1 MKRWKVLG
9 TAVTFGK
16 VNMEPVN
23 RLKEMG
29 CEVLTNEFG
38 RPFTNEEFVKLA
50 GDVDA
55 LIIGNDKVPGSVIRQ
70 LKNLKIIAKHG
81 VGTDSIDIKT
91 ANELGIVVTNAP
103 GTNSQEVGDL
113 TFGMIHMLARWLH
126 TVNSTTKAGQWY
138 KPMGIGLCNK
148 TIGIIGVGKIGTAV
162 AKRATGYDMNILGF
176 DLVERPEARS
186 LGVCYTGLEELIS
199 RSDIIS
205 LHVPLTEI
213 TRNILNSER
222 FKLIKRGAILINTA
236 RSQLLD
242 NDALY
247 NALTDGRLRGY
258 ATDVY
263 DYEPPAPQSFF
274 TLDNVILTPH
284 IGGTCIESNLRMG
297 NTAVDNVIA
306 VMEGRVP
313 PNLVREDSIKE
324 E

>member
-1 MKRWKVLG
+1 MKGWKVVG

-23 RLKEMG
+23 RLKQMG

-38 RPFTNEEFVKLA
+38 RPFTNEEFVKIA
-50 GDVDA
+50 GDADA
-55 LIIGNDKVPGSVIRQ
+55 IIVGNDKVPGSVIRQ

-81 VGTDSIDIKT
+81 VGIDSIDIKT

-103 GTNSQEVGDL
+103 GTNSQEVADL
-113 TFGMIHMLARWLH
+113 AFGMIHMLARWLH
-126 TVNSTTKAGQWY
+126 TVNSTTKEGQWY
-138 KPMGIGLCNK
+138 KPMGMGLYNK

-176 DLVERPEARS
+176 DLVQRPEARA

-199 RSDIIS
+199 KSDIVS
-205 LHVPLTEI
+205 LHVPLTEK
-213 TRNILNSER
+213 TRNMLNGDR
-222 FKLIKRGAILINTA
+222 FKFIKRGTILINTA

-242 NDALY
+242 NDALFC
-247 NALTDGRLRGY
+247 ALTDGTLRGY
-258 ATDVY
+258 AADVY
-263 DYEPPAPQSFF
+263 DYEPPAPKPFF
-274 TLDNVILTPH
+274 ALDNVVLTPH

-306 VMEGRVP
+306 VMEGRIP
-313 PNLVREDSIKE
+313 PNLVQEGSKQE

>member
-1 MKRWKVLG
+1 MKRWKVVG

-23 RLKEMG
+23 RLKQMG

-38 RPFTNEEFVKLA
+38 RPFTEEEFVRIA
-50 GDVDA
+50 GDADA
-55 LIIGNDKVPGSVIRQ
+55 IIVGNDKVPGSVIRQ

-81 VGTDSIDIKT
+81 VGIDSIDIKT

-113 TFGMIHMLARWLH
+113 AFGMIHMLARWLY
-126 TVNSTTKAGQWY
+126 TVNSTTRSGQWY
-138 KPMGIGLCNK
+138 KPMGIGLYNK

-176 DLVERPEARS
+176 DLIERPEAKS

-199 RSDIIS
+199 KSDIIS
-205 LHVPLTEI
+205 LHVPLTDK
-213 TRNILNSER
+213 TRNILNSDR
-222 FKLIKRGAILINTA
+222 FKLFKRGAILINTA

-247 NALTDGRLRGY
+247 NALTDGTLRGY

-263 DYEPPAPQSFF
+263 DYEPPAPKSFF
-274 TLDNVILTPH
+274 LLDNVVLTPH

-313 PNLVREDSIKE
+313 PNLVE
-324 E
+324 EGSRQEE